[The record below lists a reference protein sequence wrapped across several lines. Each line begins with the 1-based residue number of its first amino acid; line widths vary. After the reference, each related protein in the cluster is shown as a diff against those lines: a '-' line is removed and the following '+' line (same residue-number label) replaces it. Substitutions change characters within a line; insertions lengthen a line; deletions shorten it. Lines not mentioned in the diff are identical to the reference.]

1 MYKEVIQQTITTT
14 KAEKMKSNDTLAPGA
29 RIQVRDAEWLVRST
43 ARTRTGSQVLN
54 VVGVSDF
61 IKGRQSCLITD
72 LEPDLKVLDPK
83 KTQLVQDESEA
94 YQQSLLFIESHLR
107 QTVPTNTDLYIGHQG
122 VMDVL
127 PFQLD
132 PAVKALKMPRQRLLI
147 ADAVGL
153 GKTLEAGIL
162 VSELIRRGKGR
173 RILVVTT
180 KGMLTQFQKEFWARF
195 TIPLVRLDSVGF
207 QRIRSRIP
215 TNHNPFYYYDQTI
228 ISIDTLKQEREY
240 RNYIENAD
248 WDIIVIDEAH
258 NVALRNSRKGA
269 SLRAKLAE
277 RLATR
282 SDALILLS
290 ATPHDGRPES
300 FASLMNMLDPTAIAN
315 EKDYTKDEIRDLYVR
330 RFKKDVA
337 QQLAQN
343 FPERELLPV
352 EVPASNME
360 EKALHCLDEL
370 KLVNTDA
377 RRQAGKL
384 FKTTLLKAMLSSPM
398 ACLETVKGQV
408 KKLEKE
414 GQSIADLEE
423 LKALQ
428 GILEQIKAK
437 QFSKYQRL
445 LQLITSE
452 DEGDFAWTGK
462 DAKDRIVIFTER
474 LETMRFLKEHL
485 QKDLSLKKDA
495 IATLDGG
502 MSDVDQMAI
511 VESFGQE
518 KSPLR
523 VLIATEVASEG
534 LNLHYLC
541 HRLIHFDIPWSLMTL
556 QQRNGRIDRYGQ
568 ESQPQIRYLL
578 NRSQNPRVD
587 EVERIIKIL
596 IVKDE
601 QAVKNIGDPST
612 FMGVFDAE
620 EEVRIT
626 AEAVEAGKTATE
638 FEQSLDASI
647 APEDEDEFDFF
658 ALLDQEPEVSEEEEA
673 TTVCSQMPSLFTD
686 DYHYAIAA
694 LKAIQLEEPLQLT
707 RDDQNQYLELTLPQ
721 ELRQQLSRLPK
732 EIIPDQDEPLQLSGK
747 KEKVAEALEA
757 ARRAENSWPKVQYLW
772 ELHPFINWLN
782 DRGVT
787 IFGRHKAPVITLE
800 TLEPPDEAIFII
812 SGVIPNRRG
821 QPLIN
826 QWLGIVF
833 VGGTFARSED
843 LETTLKRTQLGHSPL
858 PNAMSEIAPNLSEML
873 PEAVEKAKEKIMAER
888 DRFEQTL
895 NQQLQEQLDRLE
907 ALRTKHTEQLELKFT
922 NEQQK
927 SKEKSKVERMFDDYL
942 NWVEESMTTEP
953 VPYLKVIAVLH
964 PPLTPPLPDLG
975 EGAGG

>member
-1 MYKEVIQQTITTT
+1 M
-14 KAEKMKSNDTLAPGA
+14 AEMNTLAPGA
-29 RIQVRDAEWLVRST
+29 RIEVRDAEWLVRST
-43 ARTRTGSQVLN
+43 ARTKGGSQVLN

-61 IKGRQSCLITD
+61 IKGRQFCFTTD

-94 YQQSLLFIESHLR
+94 YQQSLLFIESNLR
-107 QTVPTNTDLYIGHQG
+107 SSVPTDSHLYIGSQG

-132 PAVKALKMPRQRLLI
+132 PTVKALTMLRQRLLI

-240 RNYIENAD
+240 RNYIENAY

-258 NVALRNSRKGA
+258 NVALRNRGQGA

-343 FPERELLPV
+343 FPERELFPV
-352 EVPASNME
+352 EVPASQIE
-360 EKALHCLDEL
+360 EKALHSLDEL
-370 KLVNTDA
+370 KLANTDA
-377 RRQAGKL
+377 RRKAGKL

-414 GQSIADLEE
+414 GQSPADLQE
-423 LKALQ
+423 LKDLQ
-428 GILEQIKAK
+428 ENLEQIKAK

-445 LQLITSE
+445 LTLITSNQ
-452 DEGDFAWTGK
+452 EGGFGWTGK

-511 VESFGQE
+511 VENFGQE

-523 VLIATEVASEG
+523 LLIATEVASEG

-578 NRSQNPRVD
+578 NRSQNSRVD

-596 IVKDE
+596 IEKDE

-620 EEVRIT
+620 EEVRVT
-626 AEAVEAGKTATE
+626 AEAVETEKTAEE
-638 FEQSLDASI
+638 FEQSLDPST
-647 APEDEDEFDFF
+647 PSEEEFDFF
-658 ALLDQEPEVSEEEEA
+658 SLLDQDPEVSEEEQA
-673 TTVCSQMPSLFTD
+673 QTICSQMPSLFRD
-686 DYHYAIAA
+686 DYHYAVTA
-694 LKAIQLEEPLQLT
+694 LKAIQRSEPLQLT
-707 RDDQNQYLELTLPQ
+707 HDDQNQYLELTMPK
-721 ELRQQLSRLPK
+721 ELRQQFSRLPR
-732 EIIPDQDEPLQLSGK
+732 EIIPAQDEPLQLSGN
-747 KEKVAEALEA
+747 KETVAEALEA

-772 ELHPFINWLN
+772 ELHPFVNWLN
-782 DRGVT
+782 DRGAT
-787 IFGRHKAPVITLE
+787 IFGRHKAPVLTLSDH
-800 TLEPPDEAIFII
+800 LASDEAVFII

-826 QWLGIVF
+826 SWLGIVF
-833 VGGTFARSED
+833 EGGTFARSED
-843 LETTLKRTQLGHSPL
+843 LDTTLKRTQLGQSPI
-858 PNAMSEIAPNLSEML
+858 PNAMSPIAPNLPDLL
-873 PEAVEKAKEKIMAER
+873 PEAVEQAKREIMVKREQ
-888 DRFEQTL
+888 FEQTL

-922 NEQQK
+922 NEQYK
-927 SKEKSKVERMFDDYL
+927 SKEKSKVEQMFDDYL
-942 NWVEESMTTEP
+942 HWIEESMTTEP
-953 VPYLKVIAVLH
+953 VPYLKVMAVLQ
-964 PPLTPPLPDLG
+964 G
-975 EGAGG
+975 ERA